1 MTPEQREALLRA
13 VTFDEI
19 KKGRGSKSQIEAWRE
34 LEWRRCSASPLYFLS
49 NYGWLKSKS
58 GKIEPWTL
66 YPSQEKMLADFME
79 GESIIAVK
87 ARQLGIT
94 TLTVHY
100 FLWCVMFLEAAQC
113 HLVSDSED
121 KAKEALSRVRITL
134 SRIPQW
140 MKHRARMQGRV
151 DDSELRRKDKS
162 DSKTSITFGFSEF
175 TIRTSTP
182 NSVAG
187 LTGRIAL
194 DEFSRHREQDRVYE
208 NVIPAVEE
216 GGQLIVIANGQGED
230 EFFRLYQAAKE
241 GTNGFS
247 HYFMSWR
254 DVPSRDDE
262 WYERTKQRYLRDN
275 PDQDVYS
282 FLAQYPSSENEAF
295 YVTGNSRFRL
305 DVINRFADDIRARKT
320 SGVLLQRNG
329 RIECGQF
336 EKHPK
341 GRWRL
346 YEEPVPGASYVIGG
360 DSSGGSQSGD
370 YAALQVLRL
379 DGEKCVQAAVFEAK
393 AESTELAV
401 ETLNGANWFNAAFV
415 VPEANNTGQLY
426 IDRMKGEYAN
436 IYMRKSKVEHFAVQT
451 SNNIGFWTDR
461 ATKPTLI
468 GQLAEWLN
476 LGRLVLNDSRTVE
489 QLSHYEIKDDGI
501 QTGAPKGMND
511 DLVMALALA
520 VEGAVDETAFA
531 KYETR
536 ILMPWE
542 A

>member
-1 MTPEQREALLRA
+1 MSRREALLRA
-13 VTFDEI
+13 LTFDDL
-19 KKGRGSKSQIEAWRE
+19 KKGKGSASQIAAWRE
-34 LEWRRCSASPLYFLS
+34 LEWRRCESDPLYFLS
-49 NYGWLKSKS
+49 NYGWLKDKT
-58 GKIEPWTL
+58 GRITRWVL
-66 YPSQEKMLADFME
+66 YPSQEKMLADFMA

-134 SRIPQW
+134 SRIPEW
-140 MKHRARMQGRV
+140 MKHRARMQGRT
-151 DDSELRRKDKS
+151 DPNELTRKERS

-187 LTGRIAL
+187 LTGKIAL

-241 GTNGFS
+241 GKNGFR
-247 HYFMSWR
+247 HYFMSWS
-254 DVPSRDDE
+254 DVPSRDE
-262 WYERTKQRYLRDN
+262 AWYERTKQRYLRDN
-275 PDQDVYS
+275 PDKDVYS
-282 FLAQYPSSENEAF
+282 FLAQFPSNENEAF

-305 DVINRFADDIRARKT
+305 DVVNTLAEDIRKRRNDGELT
-320 SGVLLQRNG
+320 IGIGRLESSGFITHHR
-329 RIECGQF
+329 
-336 EKHPK
+336 
-341 GRWRL
+341 GRWRVF
-346 YEEPVPGASYVIGG
+346 EEPIPGASYCIGG
-360 DSSGGSQSGD
+360 DSSSGSSAGD
-370 YAALQVLRL
+370 YAALQILRI
-379 DGEKCVQAAVFEAK
+379 DGDKCVQAATFEAK
-393 AESTELAV
+393 AEPTELAA
-401 ETLNGANWFNAAFV
+401 ETLTSATLYNDAYL
-415 VPEANNTGQLY
+415 VPEANYTGQFY
-426 IDRMKGEYAN
+426 ISCMKEYSN
-436 IYMRKSKVEHFAVQT
+436 IYMRRSKVEHFSPQT
-451 SNNIGFWTDR
+451 SNNLGFWTDR
-461 ATKPTLI
+461 STKPTLI
-468 GQLAEWLN
+468 SQLSEWLN
-476 LGRLVLNDSRTVE
+476 TNRLVLNDSRTVE
-489 QLSHYEIKDDGI
+489 QLGHYELKEDGV

-520 VEGAVDETAFA
+520 VEGAVDETAFS
-531 KYETR
+531 KYEPR

-542 A
+542 

>member
-1 MTPEQREALLRA
+1 MTPEQREALLCA
-13 VTFDEI
+13 VTFHDL
-19 KKGRGSKSQIEAWRE
+19 KKGRGSKSQQEAWRE
-34 LEWRRCSASPLYFLS
+34 LEWRRCAESPEYFLS
-49 NYGWLKSKS
+49 NYGWLKTKG
-58 GKIEPWTL
+58 GKIEPWNL
-66 YPSQEKMLADFME
+66 YPSQVRMLNDFIA

-94 TLTVHY
+94 TITVHF

-134 SRIPQW
+134 SRIPEW

-151 DDSELRRKDKS
+151 DESQLTRKERS

-216 GGQLIVIANGQGED
+216 GGQLIIIANGQGED

-241 GTNGFS
+241 GKNGFQ
-247 HYFMSWR
+247 HYFMSWS
-254 DVPSRDDE
+254 DVPTRDSA
-262 WYERTKQRYLRDN
+262 WYERTKQRFLRDN
-275 PDQDVYS
+275 PDSDVYS
-282 FLAQYPSSENEAF
+282 FLAQYPSNENEAF

-305 DVINRFADDIRARKT
+305 DVVNAYRDALNERKKT
-320 SGVLLQRNG
+320 PEWWESHG
-329 RIECGQF
+329 RLECGRF
-336 EKHPK
+336 DKHPK

-346 YEEPVPGASYVIGG
+346 FEEPIPGASYVIGG
-360 DSSGGSQSGD
+360 DSAGGSQAGD
-370 YAALQVLRL
+370 YSVLQVLRI
-379 DGEKCVQAAVFEAK
+379 DGDRCVQAAVFQAK
-393 AESTELAV
+393 AEPTELATEMV
-401 ETLNGANWFNAAFV
+401 SAGRYYNDAYL
-415 VPEANNTGQLY
+415 VPEANNTGQLF
-426 IDRMKGEYAN
+426 INRMKGEYAN
-436 IYMRKSKVEHFAVQT
+436 IYMRKSKVDHFAEVT
-451 SNNIGFWTDR
+451 SDNLGFWTDR
-461 ATKPTLI
+461 TTKPTLI
-468 GQLAEWLN
+468 GTLSEWLN
-476 LGRLVLNDSRTVE
+476 TDRLVLNDSPTIAE
-489 QLSHYEIKDDGI
+489 LGHYEVKDDGL
-501 QTGAPKGMND
+501 QTGAPKGMHD
-511 DLVMALALA
+511 DLVLALALA

-531 KYETR
+531 KYEPR